1 MISKYLQR
9 KISTALTDS
18 RRQVWYIICSTD
30 FGNIEEYISDTLGRI
45 SEAYLRYR
53 KGNKNSISAK
63 ASERYKEELEEAAAW
78 FRENV
83 MEYYFRKKKERELA
97 LIQYPLL
104 SHKVAETMR
113 KKGLRYKFTTDR
125 FENILTIPIEK
136 YSFLYIPLTL
146 DNCEQMLDL
155 IDYFRARPECIK
167 KEHPEIKVRGNYWLA
182 QAWKQ
187 VASDGSE

>member
-1 MISKYLQR
+1 MITEYLKR
-9 KISTALTDS
+9 RITKALIDS

-30 FGNIEEYISDTLGRI
+30 FGSIEEYISGTLGRI

-53 KGNKNSISAK
+53 KGKKESISAK
-63 ASERYKEELEEAAAW
+63 SSEHYREELEEAGAW
-78 FRENV
+78 FREKV
-83 MEYYFRKKKERELA
+83 MDYYFLKKKERELA

-104 SHKVAETMR
+104 SHKVAETMK
-113 KKGLRYKFTTDR
+113 KKGLRYKFTTVR

-136 YSFLYIPLTL
+136 YSFLDIPLTL

-167 KEHPEIKVRGNYWLA
+167 KEHPEVKVKGNYWLA